1 MEVVVKE
8 TGPTRQSRR
17 ERTLTT
23 KALELEGTKQGEKSG
38 AVISI
43 VTPSQRSS
51 EPSEWNE
58 SDEHNSDDGIVVRAE
73 TPDAPRPR
81 RVRRRP
87 TTPPRPTAGCNMGAK
102 TTKDDPLSSIL
113 IAIEELKSSNAEIK
127 ATNAEL
133 SAGAR
138 QLLKE
143 LADVRNRL
151 IETQT
156 QLSETQTQLSETQTQ
171 LAETQT
177 QLAEIASPS
186 NGSASGTSKRNS
198 SPQSYASVLTRSIN
212 PSSSASQPGARAVS
226 STRTDTLYCTVDTS
240 RIPEENKSK
249 AQPGTIREGIEKEMR
264 TTEGRANWR
273 CAAVIRDA
281 RNSDRI
287 RIACRDEAELQ
298 QVKEAVEKVAVTGT
312 RVLRDQLYPIK
323 VDNANRTAILD
334 QEGKVLPGAVEIL
347 GKENN
352 VQIAKIAWLSKK
364 DSGKAY
370 GSVVIY
376 LTKGSDAARLL
387 QEQYFHIAGESGYTG
402 IFEPRNGPKQCYRC
416 QELGHKAF
424 SCTKSQI
431 CGKCAQQGHH
441 HSECQEVIPKCVPCG
456 GPHESF
462 SRNCRVLYPTQH
474 E

>member
-1 MEVVVKE
+1 MEVVAE
-8 TGPTRQSRR
+8 EAGPTRQLRR

-23 KALELEGTKQGEKSG
+23 KALELEGTKRGGKSG
-38 AVISI
+38 EVISI
-43 VTPSQRSS
+43 ATPSQRSS
-51 EPSEWNE
+51 DPREWNE
-58 SDEHNSDDGIVVRAE
+58 SDEYNSDDGIEVRPE
-73 TPDAPRPR
+73 TPDAPRPS
-81 RVRRRP
+81 RVRQRP
-87 TTPPRPTAGCNMGAK
+87 RTPSRPTAGGNIGPK
-102 TTKDDPLSSIL
+102 TTKGDPLSTIL
-113 IAIEELKSSNAEIK
+113 AAIEELKNSNAEIK

-143 LADVRNRL
+143 LAEVRNRL
-151 IETQT
+151 SETQT

-177 QLAEIASPS
+177 QLAEIANPS
-186 NGSASGTSKRNS
+186 NGSGSGTSKGNS

-212 PSSSASQPGARAVS
+212 PSSSASQLGARTVS

-240 RIPEENKSK
+240 RIPAENKSK

-281 RNSDRI
+281 RNTDRI

-334 QEGKVLPGAVEIL
+334 QEGKVLPGAAEVL
-347 GKENN
+347 GKEND

-424 SCTKSQI
+424 SCTKPQT

-462 SRNCRVLYPTQH
+462 SKNCRVLYPTHH